1 MLTIGVRGTSRDVS
15 SIAATRALWALL
27 VLLALSAAAAW
38 WLGRRQQRGFGAW
51 FAGFASIAMIV
62 AVTLF
67 RDGLPNEIHLAG
79 LADWSTDGLDDL
91 SRDPLGSSQF
101 VLNVA
106 LFVPAGLVWAWVV
119 RRQSL
124 VVLAAL
130 LAGSLLI
137 ESVQGVT
144 GVGAND
150 VADVVANGLGAA
162 LGVGAATLIRELV
175 RTNGVEFSSRTRMLA
190 GVATGMCLVVAVAGW
205 FVGAA
210 RRQDSVEHAL
220 RQRFANTTIDDVDT
234 WLADDPELLWSAV
247 SDRSDG
253 SRRFEDA
260 IEVRYPATF
269 FSLHRCVFVTW
280 TDTSVTF
287 TKASGR
293 DCTVFIG

>member
-1 MLTIGVRGTSRDVS
+1 MLRIGAGDTSRDVS
-15 SIAATRALWALL
+15 SIAARQ
-27 VLLALSAAAAW
+27 ALSALVVLLGLSAVAAW
-38 WLGRRQQRGFGAW
+38 WLRRWKQRGFGAW
-51 FAGFASIAMIV
+51 FAGFASIALIV

-67 RDGLPNEIHLAG
+67 RDGLPSAIHLAS
-79 LADWSTDGLDDL
+79 LADWSTDGLDRL

-101 VLNVA
+101 VLNVV
-106 LFVPAGLVWAWVV
+106 LFVPAGLVWTWVV
-119 RRQSL
+119 RRSL
-124 VVLAAL
+124 AVLAAL
-130 LAGSLLI
+130 IAGSLLI

-144 GVGAND
+144 GVGASD
-150 VADVVANGLGAA
+150 VADLVANGLGAGM
-162 LGVGAATLIRELV
+162 GVGAAVLVRELV
-175 RTNGVEFSSRTRMLA
+175 RTRGLEFSSRTNRLA
-190 GVATGMCLVVAVAGW
+190 GVATAVCLVTLFAGW
-205 FVGAA
+205 FVGAS

-220 RQRFANTTIDDVDT
+220 RQRFANTTIDDVDA

-253 SRRFEDA
+253 SRRFEEA

-280 TDTSVTF
+280 TNTSVTF